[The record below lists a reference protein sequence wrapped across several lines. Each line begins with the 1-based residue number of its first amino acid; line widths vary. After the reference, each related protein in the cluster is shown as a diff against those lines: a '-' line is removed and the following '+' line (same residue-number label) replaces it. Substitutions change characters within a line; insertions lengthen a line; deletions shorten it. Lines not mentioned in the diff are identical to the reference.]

1 MVGNRMA
8 FTRSDALA
16 AAERS
21 PAAAGARDKT
31 GWIDLFTADGRVEDP
46 VGSEPHRG
54 LGAIGR
60 FYDTFIG
67 PRHITYR
74 PDADI
79 VAGSTVVRDGDLDI
93 AMGAVALHVPV
104 YIRYDLQEGG
114 GGLKI
119 AALSA
124 FWELPAMVGQFLR
137 AGVGGL
143 PAGLQLSRA
152 LLANQGVVGVLGYLG
167 GLRGT
172 GPQGKR
178 RIREF
183 LDDAR
188 AGDEVAVRRW
198 LGKGARVTTGDELP
212 LTTADL
218 LARLASAHPRK
229 MIASGYSV
237 VVGLDRDGRRDVMIA
252 DVAAKPFAIRRI
264 RYFTEDAADR

>member
-1 MVGNRMA
+1 MVGNLMTFSRA
-8 FTRSDALA
+8 EALA
-16 AAERS
+16 TAERS

-31 GWIDLFTADGRVEDP
+31 GWVGLFTADGRVEDP
-46 VGSEPHRG
+46 VGSPPHRG

-67 PRHITYR
+67 PRRITYR

-79 VAGSTVVRDGDLDI
+79 VTGSTVVRDGELDI
-93 AMGAVALHVPV
+93 TMGPVDLCVPV

-114 GGLKI
+114 DGLKI

-143 PAGLQLSRA
+143 PAGLQLSRS
-152 LLANQGVVGVLGYLG
+152 LLVNQGFIGVLGYLG

-172 GPQGKR
+172 GAHGKR
-178 RIREF
+178 RVRQF
-183 LDDAR
+183 LDDAH

-198 LGKGARVTTGDELP
+198 LGKGAHVTSGDDTPMSTAEL
-212 LTTADL
+212 LSRIATA
-218 LARLASAHPRK
+218 RPRK
-229 MIASGYSV
+229 LIASGYSV
-237 VVGLDRDGRRDVMIA
+237 VVGLDREGRRDVLIA
-252 DVAAKPFAIRRI
+252 DVAPKPFAIRRI
-264 RYFTEDAADR
+264 RYFSEDPEDG